1 MKKKSTERDGMSFLN
16 INSFRQM
23 KLILFL
29 VFVTFFQ
36 LSAVNSYAQKASID
50 LELSNVSLKEAIQAI
65 EKQTDFVFFYSTEEV
80 DLTKRVDINVRKG
93 NIENVLKDVFRDYAY
108 RIENRKILLT
118 PKPAQKKHKITGT
131 VKDVSGE
138 SIIGANISVKGT
150 TNGTITDIDGGFTL
164 EVPSDNS
171 EIMISYI
178 GYKPQEIAL
187 RGKSSL
193 NVILIED
200 AQSLNEV
207 VVVGFGTQKKVNMT
221 GAIAT
226 VSGDDLVK
234 RPVYNVASSLQGKL
248 PGLSVSQGSGQPG
261 GESISMR
268 IRGMG
273 TFSDA
278 GSDPLIIIDGIA
290 GDINSINSSDI
301 ENVTVLKDAASAA
314 IYGARAANGVILITT
329 KSGKTGKMNITYDVN
344 YAIHNPTRML
354 DLITNSAEYME
365 LKNEALQNSGLSSNR
380 MYPIDII
387 DLYRNAT
394 DREKYPNY
402 DWIDLMFNPAL
413 AYSHN
418 LNVNGGGEKTTYN
431 TSLGYSN
438 QDGVMRG
445 FNNQKVNFSINTKTD
460 INKYISFGTKA
471 NMYYYDQKTP
481 VTGASNLFLTT
492 MAQPP
497 TYGPTLPDGSYTYR
511 AYAYEDNNTNPYA
524 HVKEAIGSKRGY
536 RIDAQAWVNINF
548 TDYLTWHTK
557 GAVSTTFS
565 KDKKFRPLI
574 PQYYW
579 HTGEYAVNLNV
590 SGTQKSLTI
599 KDENDMLT
607 TLYSHLTFDK
617 VFGDHSLKVLAGYNQ
632 EAYKYEFLQG
642 YREGFP
648 GNNLHEINA
657 GATNGQTATGSA
669 HEWAIQSF
677 LGRINYDYLG
687 KYLIEGNIR
696 YDGTSRLHKDS
707 RWGAFPSV
715 SVGWRVSEESFM
727 KPITSINNL
736 KLRASYGELGNQN
749 IGNYPYQE
757 MLKLD
762 YNYTFDN
769 QSVSPG
775 AAPESLANQDLLWE
789 RTSAWDIG
797 ADLSILDNKLSF
809 VFDWYKKETKDILRS
824 SQIPGSI
831 GLKAPTVNNGGVTNT
846 GIELSITH
854 QNRLDNGFYY
864 SVSAMVNRNRN
875 ELTTFGEDEIGT
887 YSIKQEGAPW
897 NSFYLYKW
905 TGVFQDE
912 EEIKNYA
919 TQPYNPQ
926 PGDLKYEDI
935 SGPDG
940 KPDGKIDSH
949 DKVVV
954 EGRFPKF
961 EYSFN
966 LNVEYKR
973 FYISA
978 FFQGVQ
984 GIKFYVGGWGFEP
997 FCQGSAPTVDWRDR
1011 WTPENRT
1018 NEKPRIY
1025 VGRETP
1031 AMSNMP
1037 STYFLQNGS
1046 YFRLKNLQVGYTFE
1060 QEWLKQIK
1068 VNSIRLYFS
1077 GDNLFTI
1084 TKYPYLDPER
1094 SSSDGSFAL
1103 YPQNRVLS
1111 LGASV
1116 NF

>member
-1 MKKKSTERDGMSFLN
+1 MKKKSTEGDGMSFLN
-16 INSFRQM
+16 INSFRKM

-29 VFVTFFQ
+29 VFVAFFQ
-36 LSAVNSYAQKASID
+36 LSAVNSYAQEASID
-50 LELSNVSLKEAIQAI
+50 LHLSNASLKEAIQAI
-65 EKQTDFVFFYSTEEV
+65 EKQTEFVFFYSTEEV
-80 DLTKRVDINVRKG
+80 DLTKKVDLNIRKG
-93 NIENVLKDVFRDYAY
+93 NIEGILKEVFRDYSY

-118 PKPAQKKHKITGT
+118 PKPTQQGHKVKGI
-131 VKDVSGE
+131 VKDHLGE

-150 TNGTITDIDGGFTL
+150 TTGTITDIDGAFTL
-164 EVPSDNS
+164 EVPSGNA
-171 EIMISYI
+171 EIVISYI
-178 GYKPQEIAL
+178 GYKQEIIAL
-187 RGKSSL
+187 KGKSTL
-193 NVILIED
+193 EVILAED
-200 AQSLNEV
+200 SQSLNEV

-226 VSGDDLVK
+226 VSGDDLNK

-248 PGLSVSQGSGQPG
+248 PGLSVSQASGQPG
-261 GESISMR
+261 GEGISMR
-268 IRGMG
+268 VRGMG

-278 GSDPLIIIDGIA
+278 GSDPLVIIDGIA

-329 KSGKTGKMNITYDVN
+329 KSGKTGKMSVTYDVN

-354 DLITNSAEYME
+354 ELVTNSAEYME
-365 LKNEALQNSGLSSNR
+365 LKNEALANSGLSSNR
-380 MYPIDII
+380 MYPTDII

-394 DREKYPNY
+394 DRSKYPNY

-418 LNVNGGGEKTTYN
+418 LNVNGGGEKTSYN
-431 TSLGYSN
+431 TSLGYSS

-445 FNNQKVNFSINTKTD
+445 FSNQKVNFSINTKTD
-460 INKYISFGTKA
+460 VNKYISFGTKA
-471 NMYYYDQKTP
+471 NMYYYDRESP
-481 VTGASNLFLTT
+481 VVGAQDLFISTL
-492 MAQPP
+492 AQAP
-497 TYGPTLPDGSYTYR
+497 TYGPTLADGTYAYR
-511 AYAYEDNNTNPYA
+511 AYDFEDNNKNPYA
-524 HVKEAIGSKRGY
+524 NAREALANKRGY
-536 RIDAQAWVNINF
+536 DVSAQAWLTINF

-557 GAVSTTFS
+557 GAVNGTFN
-565 KDKKFRPLI
+565 KEKTFRPLI
-574 PQYYW
+574 PQYNW
-579 HTGEYAVNLNV
+579 HTGDFSTNLNV
-590 SGTQKSLTI
+590 GGTTKSLKV
-599 KDENDMLT
+599 KDENDMQT

-617 VFGDHSLKVLAGYNQ
+617 SFGNHSLKVLAGYNQ
-632 EAYKYEFLQG
+632 ETYKYEYLEG
-642 YREGFP
+642 YREGFS
-648 GNNLHEINA
+648 GNNLHEIDA
-657 GATNGQTATGSA
+657 GASNGQTSKGSA
-669 HEWAIQSF
+669 KEWAIQSF
-677 LGRINYDYLG
+677 LGRLNYDYLG
-687 KYLIEGNIR
+687 RYLVEANIR

-715 SVGWRVSEESFM
+715 SAGWRVSEESFM
-727 KPITSINNL
+727 KPVDVVTNL

-757 MLKLD
+757 MLKLG
-762 YNYTFDN
+762 YNYVFDN
-769 QSVSPG
+769 AVVSPG
-775 AAPESLANQDLLWE
+775 AAPEKMANQHLLWE

-797 ADLSILDNKLSF
+797 ADLSVLDNKLSF
-809 VFDWYKKETKDILRS
+809 VFDWYKKKTTDILRE

-831 GLKAPTVNNGGVTNT
+831 GLKAPMVNSGAVTNT
-846 GIELSITH
+846 GIELNITH
-854 QNRLDNGFYY
+854 QNQLENGLFY
-864 SVSAMVNRNRN
+864 SVSAMINRNRN
-875 ELTTFGEDEIGT
+875 ELTSFGADEKGST
-887 YSIKQEGAPW
+887 SIKSEGSPW

-905 TGVFQDE
+905 AGIFQNE
-912 EEIKNYA
+912 QEIKDHA

-940 KPDGKIDSH
+940 KPDKKIDSY
-949 DKVVV
+949 DKVIV

-966 LNVEYKR
+966 LNAEYKN

-984 GIKFYVGGWGFEP
+984 GIKFYVSNWGFEP
-997 FCQGSAPTVDWRDR
+997 FSQGSAPTVDWKDR
-1011 WTPENRT
+1011 WTPENPT

-1031 AMSNMP
+1031 GMSNMQ

-1060 QEWLKQIK
+1060 QEWLKQVK

-1094 SSSDGSFAL
+1094 SSVDGEFAL
-1103 YPQNRVLS
+1103 YPQNKVLS
-1111 LGASV
+1111 LGASI